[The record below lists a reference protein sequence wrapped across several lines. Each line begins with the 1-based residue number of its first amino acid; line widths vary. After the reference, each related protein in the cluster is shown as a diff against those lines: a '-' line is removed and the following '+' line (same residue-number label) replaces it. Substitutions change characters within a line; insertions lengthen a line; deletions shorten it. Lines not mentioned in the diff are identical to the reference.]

1 MLLFAMTYPETASAW
16 SIQHVPT
23 TPGATDAHLSEVSC
37 TSNHACTAVGNSS
50 AGPLIERWNGHQWS
64 IQTPAPVPTGESA
77 SLLRRVVHFDTFC
90 VSVGRLDAVEAVGV
104 PYMPIP
110 PLAERWNG
118 SAWSIQ
124 GTVGYSGSFT
134 AVSCSQIVC
143 MAVGVDDSSEPQ
155 VERWDGQE
163 WSSVIWA
170 AEFFETTVSR
180 TSRGFCAAMG
190 VGPYLGARP
199 GEVVD
204 CTTAALG
211 RPGRWSVEP
220 LAGCLQ
226 LGADSV
232 SCTSATGCTAALGGS
247 AIYGWNGRRW
257 MIERNALQSTEKS
270 SLACHASDRSVRR
283 WAGGAAPATQEQ
295 S

>member
-1 MLLFAMTYPETASAW
+1 MVDPDSRTRTYRRKCIS
-16 SIQHVPT
+16 V
-23 TPGATDAHLSEVSC
+23 
-37 TSNHACTAVGNSS
+37 
-50 AGPLIERWNGHQWS
+50 
-64 IQTPAPVPTGESA
+64 
-77 SLLRRVVHFDTFC
+77 RRVVHFDTFC

-257 MIERNALQSTEKS
+257 MIERNALQSTEKLVS
-270 SLACHASDRSVRR
+270 VSCVGPAACVGVGWRRAGHTRTILVKQWNGSRWSTVRVPTPPGSERSELGNVSCTSAVRSTC
-283 WAGGAAPATQEQ
+283 AGAGRPRRPQGATRGG
-295 S
+295 